1 MMERV
6 ETARADQHLG
16 SVASGVRRNGTPL
29 GTRSRPRVDGK
40 FFSCGERRLR
50 IQGVS
55 YGPFA
60 ANPDGEPFPEPDR
73 VGDDFARMRAAG
85 INSIR
90 TYHVPPDWLLDR
102 ADEQGIG
109 VLVDAPW

>member
-6 ETARADQHLG
+6 ETARADQHAG
-16 SVASGVRRNGTPL
+16 SVASGVSRNGTPL
-29 GTRSRPRVDGK
+29 ATRRRLRVDGK
-40 FFSCGERRLR
+40 YFSCGDRRLR

-60 ANPDGEPFPEPDR
+60 ANVNGEPFPEPDR
-73 VGDDFARMRAAG
+73 VEDDFARMRAAG

-90 TYHVPPDWLLDR
+90 TYHVPPGWLLD
-102 ADEQGIG
+102 
-109 VLVDAPW
+109 